1 MRRVS
6 EKVAVV
12 AGKAVLG
19 TIKYSLYVTL
29 LLVGRV
35 LVPLTSLAVAGGI
48 LLFLFCLLF
57 LRDRTPL
64 LMCGACLAV
73 GGIVIQLIYHVAL
86 RLVAPEGVVIVS
98 GL

>member
-6 EKVAVV
+6 KKVAVV
-12 AGKAVLG
+12 AGKAVVG

-35 LVPLTSLAVAGGI
+35 LVPLISLAIAAGV

-64 LMCGACLAV
+64 LICGACAAV
-73 GGIVIQLIYHVAL
+73 GGTVLQLIYYAAL
-86 RLVAPEGVVIVS
+86 RLVAPEGAVIVS
-98 GL
+98 EL

>member
-1 MRRVS
+1 MRPVS
-6 EKVAVV
+6 KKVAVV

-64 LMCGACLAV
+64 LICGACLAV
-73 GGIVIQLIYHVAL
+73 GGIVILQTYHAAL
-86 RLVAPEGVVIVS
+86 RLVAPDGAVIVS
-98 GL
+98 DL

>member
-1 MRRVS
+1 MRCVS
-6 EKVAVV
+6 KKVAVV

-35 LVPLTSLAVAGGI
+35 LVPLTSLAVGGGI

-64 LMCGACLAV
+64 LICGTCLAV
-73 GGIVIQLIYHVAL
+73 GGTVVQLIYHAVL

-98 GL
+98 EL

>member
-1 MRRVS
+1 MKHVS
-6 EKVAVV
+6 KKVAVV

-35 LVPLTSLAVAGGI
+35 LVPLTSLAIAGGI

-64 LMCGACLAV
+64 LICGACLAV
-73 GGIVIQLIYHVAL
+73 GGIVIQLLYHVAL
-86 RLVAPEGVVIVS
+86 RLVAPDDVVLVS
-98 GL
+98 EL

>member
-6 EKVAVV
+6 KKVAVV
-12 AGKAVLG
+12 AGKAVVG

-35 LVPLTSLAVAGGI
+35 LVPLTSLAIAAGV

-57 LRDRTPL
+57 LRDRTL
-64 LMCGACLAV
+64 LLICGACLAL
-73 GGIVIQLIYHVAL
+73 GGTGLQLIYHAAL
-86 RLVAPEGVVIVS
+86 RLVAPDGVVIVS
-98 GL
+98 EL

>member
-1 MRRVS
+1 MRHMS
-6 EKVAVV
+6 KKVALVV
-12 AGKAVLG
+12 GKAVLG
-19 TIKYSLYVTL
+19 TIRYSVYVTL

-64 LMCGACLAV
+64 LICGACLAV
-73 GGIVIQLIYHVAL
+73 GGIVIQLTYHAAL
-86 RLVAPEGVVIVS
+86 RLVTPDGVVIVS
-98 GL
+98 DL